1 MKGKGSEMKKK
12 GDVNEWKRKG
22 KKRKLNGNEKK
33 KRYHDFK
40 TCQHFPFC
48 QNKYFLSK
56 DQ

>member
-33 KRYHDFK
+33 K
-40 TCQHFPFC
+40 
-48 QNKYFLSK
+48 
-56 DQ
+56 